1 MQALG
6 GGLMAAVTL
15 KSKGEKIIIAGIWVQ
30 IASFSAFVVLQ
41 RIFLHRLLNNP
52 TARAEKLRG
61 APWRRNWR
69 VLVTAVEVV
78 AALVLVRSVFRLVEY
93 SWGEESV
100 LMRNEGWIYGFDAC
114 LMALVMV
121 VMAVFH
127 PSRVLEEGTAGT
139 PWERV
144 TQGEADEMGALKGP
158 GQGQLSA

>member
-1 MQALG
+1 M
-6 GGLMAAVTL
+6 
-15 KSKGEKIIIAGIWVQ
+15 
-30 IASFSAFVVLQ
+30 
-41 RIFLHRLLNNP
+41 
-52 TARAEKLRG
+52 
-61 APWRRNWR
+61 
-69 VLVTAVEVV
+69 TAVEVV